1 MSESLAASRQF
12 FVAPARGK
20 HLPQKEHAAVVQTPF
35 AMVGIRI
42 EGEAVVGID
51 YLPMHYR
58 AFLSA
63 NPLAREVERQIHAYI
78 GNARHAFD
86 VPFAAA
92 GTAHQHAV
100 WRAISEIPSGATRT
114 YGELSAH
121 LRSSPRAVGAACGS
135 NPIPLLVPCH
145 RVVSADGRL
154 GGFMHSRDPFP
165 LSIKRWLLHH
175 EMR

>member
-1 MSESLAASRQF
+1 MRRLTLEYAGV
-12 FVAPARGK
+12 VA
-20 HLPQKEHAAVVQTPF
+20 TPF

-42 EGEAVVGID
+42 DGEAVVGID
-51 YLPMHYR
+51 YLPMHHVAR
-58 AFLSA
+58 
-63 NPLAREVERQIHAYI
+63 PPVHGLAREAARQIDAYI
-78 GNARHAFD
+78 EDARHEFD

-92 GTAHQHAV
+92 GTVYQHSV
-100 WRAISEIPSGATRT
+100 WRVIGEIPSGGTRT
-114 YGELSAH
+114 YGELSTH

-154 GGFMHSRDPFP
+154 GGFMHSRDSFP
-165 LSIKRWLLHH
+165 LSIKCWLLRH

>member
-1 MSESLAASRQF
+1 
-12 FVAPARGK
+12 
-20 HLPQKEHAAVVQTPF
+20 
-35 AMVGIRI
+35 MVGIRI
-42 EGEAVVGID
+42 EGEFVIGID
-51 YLPMHYR
+51 YLPMQHAGR
-58 AFLSA
+58 PPVD
-63 NPLAREVERQIHAYI
+63 PLAREVGRQIQAYVQD
-78 GNARHAFD
+78 ARHSFD

-92 GTAHQHAV
+92 GTAYQHTV
-100 WRAISEIPSGATRT
+100 WRAIGTISSGATRT

-145 RVVSADGRL
+145 RVVSAEGRL
-154 GGFMHSRDPFP
+154 GGFMHSRDSFP